1 MGPKPIRV
9 LYLLGAARSGS
20 TVLSAILGTH
30 PEITAVGELSRLT
43 LDVKGEPRVC
53 SCGELIWQCER
64 WHQVREDWTPRLE
77 PWTINDYTHT
87 LAQYSRPAQA
97 PRLLWAQKRVSPV
110 LQALLDSTLSLLE
123 STQRA
128 FRRSII
134 VDSSKSLT
142 RALMYSMIPNLDL
155 RIVHLIR
162 DVRGFVWSQSKR
174 RPRSSDTGLA
184 TGLALGRALW
194 LGTRWNLTNLSCE
207 WAATRADRP
216 RMKLRYEA
224 FVTSPRTTLLPLGE
238 FMGVDLKSVVEHV
251 EGGREVDFAHLV
263 SGSLIRH
270 SDPVRVELDQIWRDT
285 LTASQRRLIWLAGL
299 PLSSLYRYPPQ

>member
-30 PEITAVGELSRLT
+30 PEIAAVGELSRLT
-43 LDVKGEPRVC
+43 FDVEGEPRVC
-53 SCGELIWQCER
+53 SCGELVWQCER
-64 WHQVREDWTPRLE
+64 WHRVSEDWTPRLG
-77 PWTINDYTHT
+77 PRTLDYYTRTI
-87 LAQYSRPAQA
+87 AQYSRPAHA
-97 PRLLWAQKRVSPV
+97 PRLLWAQKRTSPG

-123 STQRA
+123 STQSA

-194 LGTRWNLTNLSCE
+194 LGIRWNLTNLSCE
-207 WAATRADRP
+207 WAASRANCP
-216 RMKLRYEA
+216 RMKLRYED
-224 FVTSPRTTLLPLGE
+224 FVTSPRTSLLPLGE
-238 FMGVDLKSVVEHV
+238 FMGVDLDSVVEHA
-251 EGGREVDFAHLV
+251 EGGREVKFDHMV
-263 SGSLIRH
+263 SGSLIRL
-270 SDPVRVELDQIWRDT
+270 SGPVKVVPDEIWRDK
-285 LTASQRRLIWLAGL
+285 LSAPQRRLIWLAGL
-299 PLSSLYRYPPQ
+299 PLSLHYQYPL